1 MPIALRLPPYGGG
14 RGERPILTKMKY
26 SKLIIAII
34 VALIFIGTFVFLY
47 QKSQP
52 EPVVYNE
59 FTTKMGDVSKTTL
72 ITGKI
77 EPRNEVNVKPQI
89 SGIITDIYKEA
100 GDIVKA
106 GEVIAKVKVIPDMS
120 QLSSAESRVRLA
132 EINAKQAQVD
142 YDRDKV
148 LFDKLLITAES
159 FDKVSQTLHQAQEE
173 VKAANDALEVVRD
186 GVSKSNA
193 SASSTLIRSTISGV
207 ILDIPVKVGN
217 TVILSNTF
225 NDGTTIATLANMKD
239 LIFRGNIDETEV
251 GQLSIGV
258 PMKITI
264 GALQDVKLSA
274 SLEYISPKAVENN
287 GANQF
292 EIKAAIDVKGAKE
305 LRSGYSA
312 NAEIVLQTAKNVL
325 TIPES
330 AVEFSG
336 DSTFVYLVKGK
347 GEQKTYERHPVTIG
361 ISDGVNI
368 EIKKGLSQK
377 DIVRGPQVV
386 ADTKDK
392 E

>member
-1 MPIALRLPPYGGG
+1 
-14 RGERPILTKMKY
+14 MKY

-34 VALIFIGTFVFLY
+34 VAFIFIGTFVFLY

-52 EPVVYNE
+52 EPIVYNE
-59 FTTKMGDVSKTTL
+59 FTTKMGDISKTTL

-100 GDIVKA
+100 GDVVKA

-132 EINAKQAQVD
+132 EINAKQAQTD

-148 LFDKLLITAES
+148 LFDKHLITAES

-251 GQLSIGV
+251 GQLAIGV

-264 GALQDVKLSA
+264 GALQDVKLNA

-292 EIKAAIDVKGAKE
+292 EIKAAIDIKGAKS

-368 EIKKGLSQK
+368 EIKKGLSNK

-386 ADTKDK
+386 ADTKNK

>member
-1 MPIALRLPPYGGG
+1 
-14 RGERPILTKMKY
+14 MKY

-34 VALIFIGTFVFLY
+34 VAFIFIGTFVFLY

-52 EPVVYNE
+52 EPIVYNE

-100 GDIVKA
+100 GDIVQA

-148 LFDKLLITAES
+148 LFDKHLITAES

-173 VKAANDALEVVRD
+173 VKAATDALEVVRD

-251 GQLSIGV
+251 GQLAIGV

-264 GALQDVKLSA
+264 GALQDVKLNA

-292 EIKAAIDVKGAKE
+292 EIKAAIDVKGAKS

-330 AVEFSG
+330 AIEFSG
-336 DSTFVYLVKGK
+336 DSTFVYLVKGQ

-368 EIKKGLSQK
+368 EIKKGLTQK

-386 ADTKDK
+386 AETK

>member
-1 MPIALRLPPYGGG
+1 
-14 RGERPILTKMKY
+14 MKY

-34 VALIFIGTFVFLY
+34 VAFIFIGTFVFLY

-148 LFDKLLITAES
+148 LFDKHLITAES

-330 AVEFSG
+330 AVEFNG

-368 EIKKGLSQK
+368 EIKKGLSSK
-377 DIVRGPQVV
+377 DVVRGPQVV

>member
-1 MPIALRLPPYGGG
+1 
-14 RGERPILTKMKY
+14 MKY

-34 VALIFIGTFVFLY
+34 IAFIFIGTFVFLY

-52 EPVVYNE
+52 EPIIYNE
-59 FTTKMGDVSKTTL
+59 FTTKTGDISKTTL

-100 GDIVKA
+100 GDVVKA

-132 EINAKQAQVD
+132 EINAKQAQTD

-148 LFDKLLITAES
+148 LFDKHLITAES

-251 GQLSIGV
+251 GQLAIGV

-264 GALQDVKLSA
+264 GALQDVKLNA

-292 EIKAAIDVKGAKE
+292 EIKAAIDIKGAKS

-368 EIKKGLSQK
+368 EIKKGLSNN

-386 ADTKDK
+386 ADTKNK

>member
-1 MPIALRLPPYGGG
+1 
-14 RGERPILTKMKY
+14 MKY
-26 SKLIIAII
+26 SKLIIAVI

-148 LFDKLLITAES
+148 LFDKHLITAES
-159 FDKVSQTLHQAQEE
+159 VDKVSQTLHQAQEE

-368 EIKKGLSQK
+368 EIKKGLSSK
-377 DIVRGPQVV
+377 DVVRGPQVV

>member
-1 MPIALRLPPYGGG
+1 
-14 RGERPILTKMKY
+14 MKY

-34 VALIFIGTFVFLY
+34 IAFIFIGTFVFLY

-100 GDIVKA
+100 GDVVKA

-148 LFDKLLITAES
+148 LFDKHLITAES

-292 EIKAAIDVKGAKE
+292 EIKAAIDVKGAKD